1 MNINLTFLGQF
12 LLIFWFIPLLSII
25 FSKKVSGK
33 EKLAWLLAMIFVSWF
48 AWVFYMLL
56 APLKPKQI
64 ELQS

>member
-1 MNINLTFLGQF
+1 MNINLTFLGHF

-56 APLKPKQI
+56 ALLKPKQI

>member
-12 LLIFWFIPLLSII
+12 LLIIWFIPLLSII